1 MTSWRDLATFIRQQ
15 YKVVRDEPDELR
27 IRIRFHPE
35 DEEAEERTQI
45 VVIAREVLDRRDEWI
60 QIATP
65 FAHVDEVDVLGVL
78 TEVGHT
84 TVVGG
89 VVVMGEYLV
98 LRHSL
103 PLANLDLNEF
113 VDPLALVTSSAEMLE
128 EQLTGRDDY

>member
-1 MTSWRDLATFIRQQ
+1 MTTWRDLATFIRQQ
-15 YKVVRDEPDELR
+15 YKVIRDEPDELR
-27 IRIRFHPE
+27 IRVRFQSDPE
-35 DEEAEERTQI
+35 EEERTQI

-65 FAHVDEVDVLGVL
+65 FARVDEVDVVGVL
-78 TEVGHT
+78 AEVGHT

-103 PLANLDLNEF
+103 PLANLDINEF
-113 VDPLALVTSSAEMLE
+113 VDPLALVTSSAELLE

>member
-27 IRIRFHPE
+27 IRIRFQSDPE
-35 DEEAEERTQI
+35 EEERTQI

-65 FAHVDEVDVLGVL
+65 FARVDEVDVVAVL
-78 TEVGHT
+78 AEVGHT

-103 PLANLDLNEF
+103 PLANLDINEF
-113 VDPLALVTSSAEMLE
+113 VDPLALVTSSAELLE

>member
-27 IRIRFHPE
+27 IRIRFQSDPE
-35 DEEAEERTQI
+35 EEERTQI

-65 FAHVDEVDVLGVL
+65 FARIDEVDVVTVL
-78 TEVGHT
+78 AEVGHT

-89 VVVMGEYLV
+89 VVAMGEYLV

-103 PLANLDLNEF
+103 PLANLDINEF
-113 VDPLALVTSSAEMLE
+113 VDPLALVTSSAEVLE
-128 EQLTGRDDY
+128 EQLTGRDDF

>member
-27 IRIRFHPE
+27 IRIRFQSDPE
-35 DEEAEERTQI
+35 EEERTQI

-65 FAHVDEVDVLGVL
+65 FARVDEVDVVGVL
-78 TEVGHT
+78 AEVGHT

-103 PLANLDLNEF
+103 PLANLDINEF
-113 VDPLALVTSSAEMLE
+113 VDPLALVTSSAELLE

>member
-1 MTSWRDLATFIRQQ
+1 VTSWRDLATFIRQQ

-27 IRIRFHPE
+27 IRIRFQSDPE
-35 DEEAEERTQI
+35 EEERTQI

-65 FAHVDEVDVLGVL
+65 FARVDEVDVVGVL
-78 TEVGHT
+78 AEVGNT

-89 VVVMGEYLV
+89 VVVMGDFLV

-113 VDPLALVTSSAEMLE
+113 VDPLALVTSSAELLE

>member
-27 IRIRFHPE
+27 IRIRFQSDPE
-35 DEEAEERTQI
+35 EEERTQI

-65 FAHVDEVDVLGVL
+65 FARVDEVDVVGVL
-78 TEVGHT
+78 AEVGNT

-89 VVVMGEYLV
+89 VVVMGDFLV

-113 VDPLALVTSSAEMLE
+113 VDPLALVTSSAELLE

>member
-27 IRIRFHPE
+27 IRIRFQSDPE
-35 DEEAEERTQI
+35 EEERTQI

-65 FAHVDEVDVLGVL
+65 FARVDEVDVAAVL
-78 TEVGHT
+78 AEVGHT

-113 VDPLALVTSSAEMLE
+113 VDPLALVTSSAELLE